1 MTQLQLPIERETF
14 IQNRLSEVGI
24 QIQSIERKD
33 YPGESLFVVWVPE
46 EDFYRA
52 VTVGNALDYEFAA
65 QGFDGFVVVR
75 KGERKTER
83 EVRRMMTRLKD
94 GVQNPKAK
102 ELANLL
108 IARARTS
115 ERQPSLSYIPDT
127 AQNILT
133 AITPRHHLIFG
144 RRGTGKTALMVEAK
158 QRVESEGCLSYWIN
172 IQTHRGESANRIFVW
187 ICRNMCERMQVF
199 YSKQQKTPQPLSL
212 ISKLQDD
219 TDNLLAETE
228 ISTGEVS
235 RVVPYMQ
242 NVIRQ
247 FIDTNATRLYIF
259 LDDLHYLPSVEQ
271 PKLLDLLHGAVRDSD
286 AWLKIAGIRHLT
298 RWFQAKPPLGLQT
311 GHDADHIDLDVT
323 LEEPSRAKTFLE
335 QVFLSYA
342 RHIGISSLSSI
353 LSPTALDRLVLA
365 SGAVPRD
372 YLSLSAD
379 AIAQARTREKARR
392 VGVQDV
398 GQAAG
403 EAAKVKIAE
412 LEEDAASIEDPSNR
426 IKGLQKIRSFCEE
439 KNCTFFRIDFRDR
452 EDHPEE
458 YSIIKEL
465 TDGRLIHLVRA
476 SLSDIQ
482 KAGRRYEVYMLDLS
496 QFSSERFKLRI
507 KTLDFQKGYIVF
519 RETGTTIKPTIG
531 DNSKRLSGILRRGSL
546 FELEQLSDIMKG

>member
-1 MTQLQLPIERETF
+1 MIQLQLPIDTETF
-14 IQNRLSEVGI
+14 IQNRFSEVGI
-24 QIQSIERKD
+24 EIQSIERKD
-33 YPGESLFVVWVPE
+33 YPGESIFVVHTT
-46 EDFYRA
+46 EDDFDRA
-52 VTVGNALDYEFAA
+52 ARVGNTLDHELAA
-65 QGFDGFVVVR
+65 QGFDGFVAVR
-75 KGERKTER
+75 KAER
-83 EVRRMMTRLKD
+83 EVKSVITRLKD
-94 GVQNPKAK
+94 GIKDPKAT
-102 ELANLL
+102 ELVNLL
-108 IARARTS
+108 TARSRTS
-115 ERQPSLSYIPDT
+115 EVQPSLSYVPDT

-158 QRVESEGCLSYWIN
+158 QRIEREGCLSYWIN
-172 IQTHRGESANRIFVW
+172 IHTHRGESAHRIFVW
-187 ICRNMCERMQVF
+187 VCRNMCEQMQVF
-199 YSKQQKTPQPLSL
+199 YSKKKRIPQLLAL

-219 TDNLLAETE
+219 ADKLLTEKE
-228 ISTGEVS
+228 ISTDEVS
-235 RVVPYMQ
+235 RLVPYMQ

-247 FIDTNATRLYIF
+247 FADTNATRFYIF
-259 LDDLHYLPSVEQ
+259 LDDLHYLPSAEQ
-271 PKLLDLLHGAVRDSD
+271 PKLLDLVHGAVRDSD
-286 AWLKIAGIRHLT
+286 AWLKVTGIRHLT
-298 RWFQAKPPLGLQT
+298 RWFQANPPLGLQT

-342 RHIGISSLSSI
+342 KHVGISSLSSI

-372 YLSLSAD
+372 YLTLSAR
-379 AIAQARTREKARR
+379 AISQAQKREKARR

-398 GQAAG
+398 GQVAG

-412 LEEDAASIEDPSNR
+412 LEEDAASSEDTPSR
-426 IKGLQKIRSFCEE
+426 IKGLDHILTFCDE
-439 KNCTFFRIDFRDR
+439 KSCTFFRIDFRDR
-452 EDHPEE
+452 QNHPDE
-458 YSIIKEL
+458 YSIIREL
-465 TDGRLIHLVRA
+465 MDGRLIHLVRA

-531 DNSKRLSGILRRGSL
+531 NTSKRLSGILRRGSL
-546 FELEQLSDIMKG
+546 FELKQLVDMI

>member
-1 MTQLQLPIERETF
+1 MTQLQLPIDTETS
-14 IQNRLSEVGI
+14 IKNRFSEVGI
-24 QIQSIERKD
+24 QLQSIERRD
-33 YPGESLFVVWVPE
+33 YPEESIFVVYVA
-46 EDFYRA
+46 EDNFDMA
-52 VTVGNALDYEFAA
+52 ANLGNSLDTELAQ

-75 KGERKTER
+75 KVER
-83 EVRRMMTRLKD
+83 EEKDVMARLKD
-94 GVQNPKAK
+94 GVQDPKAN

-115 ERQPSLSYIPDT
+115 ERQPSLSYVPDT
-127 AQNILT
+127 TQNILT

-158 QRVESEGCLSYWIN
+158 HRVESEGCLSYWIN

-187 ICRNMCERMQVF
+187 ICRNVCKRIQDF
-199 YSKQQKTPQPLSL
+199 YTKQSLPQPLSL
-212 ISKLQDD
+212 ISKLQNDA
-219 TDNLLAETE
+219 DNLLAETE
-228 ISTGEVS
+228 ISTDEVS
-235 RVVPYMQ
+235 RIVPYMQ
-242 NVIRQ
+242 NIIRQ
-247 FIDTNATRLYIF
+247 FADTNATRLYIF
-259 LDDLHYLPSVEQ
+259 LDDLHYLPSAEQ
-271 PKLLDLLHGAVRDSD
+271 PKILDLLHGAVRDSD
-286 AWLKIAGIRHLT
+286 AWLKVTGIRHLT

-323 LEEPSRAKTFLE
+323 LEEPSQAKTFLE

-342 RHIGISSLSSI
+342 THVGISALSSI

-379 AIAQARTREKARR
+379 AISRARTREKARR

-412 LEEDAASIEDPSNR
+412 LEEDAASIEDTSNR
-426 IKGLQKIRSFCEE
+426 IKGLQQIRSFCEE

-452 EDHPEE
+452 EAHPKE

-465 TDGRLIHLVRA
+465 MDSRLIHLVRA

-519 RETGTTIKPTIG
+519 RQTGTTIKPTIG
-531 DNSKRLSGILRRGSL
+531 NTSKRLSGILRRGSL
-546 FELEQLSDIMKG
+546 FELEQLADMI

>member
-1 MTQLQLPIERETF
+1 MIQLQLPIDTETF
-14 IQNRLSEVGI
+14 IQNRFSEVGI
-24 QIQSIERKD
+24 EIQSIERKD
-33 YPGESLFVVWVPE
+33 YPGESIFVVHTTE
-46 EDFYRA
+46 GDFDRA
-52 VTVGNALDYEFAA
+52 ARVGNTLDHELAA
-65 QGFDGFVVVR
+65 QGFDGFVAVR
-75 KGERKTER
+75 KAER
-83 EVRRMMTRLKD
+83 EVKSVITRLKD
-94 GVQNPKAK
+94 GIKDPKAT
-102 ELANLL
+102 ELVNLL
-108 IARARTS
+108 TARSRTS
-115 ERQPSLSYIPDT
+115 EVQPSLSYVPDT

-158 QRVESEGCLSYWIN
+158 QRIEREGCLSYWIN
-172 IQTHRGESANRIFVW
+172 IHTHRGESAHRIFVW
-187 ICRNMCERMQVF
+187 VCRNVCEQMQVF
-199 YSKQQKTPQPLSL
+199 YSKKKRIPQLLAL

-219 TDNLLAETE
+219 ADKLLTEKE
-228 ISTGEVS
+228 ISTDEVS
-235 RVVPYMQ
+235 RLVPYMQ

-247 FIDTNATRLYIF
+247 FADTNATRFYIF
-259 LDDLHYLPSVEQ
+259 LDDLHYLPSAEQ
-271 PKLLDLLHGAVRDSD
+271 PKILDLVHGAVRDSD
-286 AWLKIAGIRHLT
+286 AWLKVTGIRHLT
-298 RWFQAKPPLGLQT
+298 RWFQANPPLGLQT

-342 RHIGISSLSSI
+342 KHVGISSLSSI

-372 YLSLSAD
+372 YLSLSAN
-379 AIAQARTREKARR
+379 AIGQARTREKARR

-412 LEEDAASIEDPSNR
+412 LEEDAALIEDTSNR
-426 IKGLQKIRSFCEE
+426 IKDLQQIRPFCEE
-439 KNCTFFRIDFRDR
+439 KNCTFFQIDFRDR
-452 EDHPEE
+452 EDHPKE

-531 DNSKRLSGILRRGSL
+531 NTSKRLSGILRRGSL
-546 FELEQLSDIMKG
+546 FELKQLVDMI

>member
-1 MTQLQLPIERETF
+1 MIQLQLPIDTETF
-14 IQNRLSEVGI
+14 IQNRFSEVGI
-24 QIQSIERKD
+24 EIQSIERKD
-33 YPGESLFVVWVPE
+33 YPGESIFVVHTT
-46 EDFYRA
+46 EDDFDRA
-52 VTVGNALDYEFAA
+52 ARVGNTLDHELAA
-65 QGFDGFVVVR
+65 QGFDGFVAVR
-75 KGERKTER
+75 KAER
-83 EVRRMMTRLKD
+83 EVKSVITRLKD
-94 GVQNPKAK
+94 GIKDPKAT
-102 ELANLL
+102 ELVNLL
-108 IARARTS
+108 TARSRTS
-115 ERQPSLSYIPDT
+115 EVQPSLSYVPDT

-158 QRVESEGCLSYWIN
+158 QRVENEGCLSYWIN
-172 IQTHRGESANRIFVW
+172 MLTHRGGPANRIFVW
-187 ICRNMCERMQVF
+187 ICRDLCEKMQVF
-199 YSKQQKTPQPLSL
+199 YSKKKRIPQLLAL

-219 TDNLLAETE
+219 ADKLLTEKE
-228 ISTGEVS
+228 ISTDEVS
-235 RVVPYMQ
+235 RLVPYMQ

-247 FIDTNATRLYIF
+247 FADTNATRFYIF
-259 LDDLHYLPSVEQ
+259 LDDLHYLPSAEQ
-271 PKLLDLLHGAVRDSD
+271 PKLLDLVHGAVRDSD
-286 AWLKIAGIRHLT
+286 AWLKVAGIRHLT
-298 RWFQAKPPLGLQT
+298 RWFQEKPPLGLQT

-335 QVFLSYA
+335 QVFLRYA
-342 RHIGISSLSSI
+342 RHVGISSLSSI

-372 YLSLSAD
+372 YLSLSAN
-379 AIAQARTREKARR
+379 AIGQARTREKARR

-412 LEEDAASIEDPSNR
+412 LEEDAASSEDTPNR
-426 IKGLQKIRSFCEE
+426 IKGLQQIRSFCEE
-439 KNCTFFRIDFRDR
+439 KNCTFFQIDFRDR
-452 EDHPEE
+452 EDHPKE

-531 DNSKRLSGILRRGSL
+531 NTSKRLSGILRRGSL
-546 FELEQLSDIMKG
+546 FELKQLVDMI

>member
-1 MTQLQLPIERETF
+1 MIQLQLPIDTETF
-14 IQNRLSEVGI
+14 IQNRFSEVGI
-24 QIQSIERKD
+24 EIQSIERKD
-33 YPGESLFVVWVPE
+33 YPGESIFVVHTT
-46 EDFYRA
+46 EDDFDRA
-52 VTVGNALDYEFAA
+52 ARVGNTLDHELAA
-65 QGFDGFVVVR
+65 QGFDGFVAVR
-75 KGERKTER
+75 KAER
-83 EVRRMMTRLKD
+83 EVKSVITRLKD
-94 GVQNPKAK
+94 GIKDPKAT
-102 ELANLL
+102 ELVNLL
-108 IARARTS
+108 TARSRTS
-115 ERQPSLSYIPDT
+115 EVQPSLSYVPDT

-158 QRVESEGCLSYWIN
+158 QRIEREGCLSYWIN
-172 IQTHRGESANRIFVW
+172 IHTHRGESAHRIFVW
-187 ICRNMCERMQVF
+187 VCRNVCEQMQVF
-199 YSKQQKTPQPLSL
+199 YSKKKRIPQLLAL

-219 TDNLLAETE
+219 ADKLLTEKE
-228 ISTGEVS
+228 ISTDEVS
-235 RVVPYMQ
+235 RLVPYMQ

-247 FIDTNATRLYIF
+247 FADTNATRFYIF
-259 LDDLHYLPSVEQ
+259 LDDLHYLPSAEQ
-271 PKLLDLLHGAVRDSD
+271 PKLLDLVHGAVRDSD
-286 AWLKIAGIRHLT
+286 AWLKVAGIRHLT
-298 RWFQAKPPLGLQT
+298 RWFQEKPPLGLQT

-335 QVFLSYA
+335 QVFLRYA
-342 RHIGISSLSSI
+342 RHVGISSLSSI

-372 YLSLSAD
+372 YLSLSAN
-379 AIAQARTREKARR
+379 AIGQARTREKARR

-412 LEEDAASIEDPSNR
+412 LEEDAASSEDTPNR
-426 IKGLQKIRSFCEE
+426 IKGLQQIRSFCEE
-439 KNCTFFRIDFRDR
+439 KNCTFFQIDFRDR
-452 EDHPEE
+452 EDHPKE

-531 DNSKRLSGILRRGSL
+531 NTSKRLSGILRRGSL
-546 FELEQLSDIMKG
+546 FELKQLVDMI

>member
-1 MTQLQLPIERETF
+1 MIQLQLPIDTETF
-14 IQNRLSEVGI
+14 IQNRFSEVGI
-24 QIQSIERKD
+24 EIQSIERKD
-33 YPGESLFVVWVPE
+33 YLGESIFVVHTT
-46 EDFYRA
+46 EDDFDRA
-52 VTVGNALDYEFAA
+52 ARVGNTLDHELAA
-65 QGFDGFVVVR
+65 QGFDGFVAVR
-75 KGERKTER
+75 KAER
-83 EVRRMMTRLKD
+83 EVKSVITRLKD
-94 GVQNPKAK
+94 GIKDPKAT
-102 ELANLL
+102 ELVNLL
-108 IARARTS
+108 TARSRTS
-115 ERQPSLSYIPDT
+115 EVQPSLSYVPDT

-133 AITPRHHLIFG
+133 GITPRHHLIFG

-158 QRVESEGCLSYWIN
+158 QRIEREGCLSYWIN
-172 IQTHRGESANRIFVW
+172 IHTHRGESAHRIFVW
-187 ICRNMCERMQVF
+187 VCRNVCEQMQVF
-199 YSKQQKTPQPLSL
+199 YSKKKRIPQLLAL

-219 TDNLLAETE
+219 ADKLLTEKE
-228 ISTGEVS
+228 ISTDEVS
-235 RVVPYMQ
+235 RLVPYMQ

-247 FIDTNATRLYIF
+247 FADTNATRFYIF
-259 LDDLHYLPSVEQ
+259 LDDLHYLPSAEQ
-271 PKLLDLLHGAVRDSD
+271 PKLLDLVHGAVRDSD
-286 AWLKIAGIRHLT
+286 AWLKVTGIRHLT
-298 RWFQAKPPLGLQT
+298 RWFQANPPLGLQT

-342 RHIGISSLSSI
+342 KHVGISSLSSI

-372 YLSLSAD
+372 YLSLSAN
-379 AIAQARTREKARR
+379 AIGQARTREKARR

-403 EAAKVKIAE
+403 ETAKVKIAE
-412 LEEDAASIEDPSNR
+412 LEEDAALIEDTSNR
-426 IKGLQKIRSFCEE
+426 IKGLQQIRSFCEE
-439 KNCTFFRIDFRDR
+439 KNCTFFQIDFRDR
-452 EDHPEE
+452 EDHPKE

-531 DNSKRLSGILRRGSL
+531 NTSKRLSGILRRGSL
-546 FELEQLSDIMKG
+546 FELKQLVDMI

>member
-1 MTQLQLPIERETF
+1 MIQLQLPIDTETF
-14 IQNRLSEVGI
+14 IQNRFSEVGI
-24 QIQSIERKD
+24 EIQSIERKD
-33 YPGESLFVVWVPE
+33 YPGESIFVVHTT
-46 EDFYRA
+46 EDDFDRA
-52 VTVGNALDYEFAA
+52 ARVGNTLDHELAA
-65 QGFDGFVVVR
+65 QGFDGFVAVR
-75 KGERKTER
+75 KAER
-83 EVRRMMTRLKD
+83 EVKSVITRLKD
-94 GVQNPKAK
+94 GIKDPKAT
-102 ELANLL
+102 ELVNLL
-108 IARARTS
+108 TARSRTS
-115 ERQPSLSYIPDT
+115 EVQPSLSYVPDT

-158 QRVESEGCLSYWIN
+158 QRIEREGCLSYWIN
-172 IQTHRGESANRIFVW
+172 IHTHRGESAHRIFVW
-187 ICRNMCERMQVF
+187 VCRNVCKQMQVF
-199 YSKQQKTPQPLSL
+199 YSKKKRIPQLLAL

-219 TDNLLAETE
+219 ADKLLTEKE
-228 ISTGEVS
+228 ISTDEVS
-235 RVVPYMQ
+235 RLVPYMQ

-247 FIDTNATRLYIF
+247 FTDTNATRFYIF
-259 LDDLHYLPSVEQ
+259 LDDLHYLPSAEQ
-271 PKLLDLLHGAVRDSD
+271 PKLLDLVHGAVRDSD
-286 AWLKIAGIRHLT
+286 AWLKVAGIRHLT
-298 RWFQAKPPLGLQT
+298 RWFQEKPPLGLQT

-335 QVFLSYA
+335 QVFLRYA
-342 RHIGISSLSSI
+342 RHVGISSLSSI

-372 YLSLSAD
+372 YLSLSAN
-379 AIAQARTREKARR
+379 AIGQARTREKARR

-412 LEEDAASIEDPSNR
+412 LEEDAASSEDTPNR
-426 IKGLQKIRSFCEE
+426 IKGLQQIRSFCEE
-439 KNCTFFRIDFRDR
+439 KNCTFFQIDFRDR
-452 EDHPEE
+452 EDHPKE

-531 DNSKRLSGILRRGSL
+531 NTSKRLSGILRRGSL
-546 FELEQLSDIMKG
+546 FELKQLVDMI

>member
-1 MTQLQLPIERETF
+1 MIQLQLPIDTETF
-14 IQNRLSEVGI
+14 IQNRFSEVGI
-24 QIQSIERKD
+24 EIQSIERKD
-33 YPGESLFVVWVPE
+33 YPGESIFVVHTT
-46 EDFYRA
+46 EDDFDRA
-52 VTVGNALDYEFAA
+52 ARVGNTLDHELAA
-65 QGFDGFVVVR
+65 QGFDGFVAVR
-75 KGERKTER
+75 KAER
-83 EVRRMMTRLKD
+83 EVKSVITRLKD
-94 GVQNPKAK
+94 GIKDPKAT
-102 ELANLL
+102 ELVNLL
-108 IARARTS
+108 TARSRTS
-115 ERQPSLSYIPDT
+115 EVQPSLSYVPDT

-158 QRVESEGCLSYWIN
+158 QRIEREGCLSYWIN
-172 IQTHRGESANRIFVW
+172 IHTHRGESAHRIFVW
-187 ICRNMCERMQVF
+187 VCRNVCEQMQVF
-199 YSKQQKTPQPLSL
+199 YSKKKRIPQLLAL

-219 TDNLLAETE
+219 ADKLLTEKE
-228 ISTGEVS
+228 ISTDEVS
-235 RVVPYMQ
+235 RLVPYMQ

-247 FIDTNATRLYIF
+247 FADTNATRFYIF
-259 LDDLHYLPSVEQ
+259 LDDLHYLPSAEQ
-271 PKLLDLLHGAVRDSD
+271 PKLLDLVHGAVRDSD
-286 AWLKIAGIRHLT
+286 AWLKVTGIRHLT
-298 RWFQAKPPLGLQT
+298 RWFQANPPLGLQT

-342 RHIGISSLSSI
+342 KHVGISSLSSI

-372 YLSLSAD
+372 YLSLSAN
-379 AIAQARTREKARR
+379 AIGQARTREKARR

-412 LEEDAASIEDPSNR
+412 LEEDAALIEDTSNR
-426 IKGLQKIRSFCEE
+426 IKGLQQIRSFCEE
-439 KNCTFFRIDFRDR
+439 KNCTFFQIDFRDR
-452 EDHPEE
+452 EDHPKE

-531 DNSKRLSGILRRGSL
+531 NTSKRLSGILRRGSL
-546 FELEQLSDIMKG
+546 FELKQLVDMI

>member
-1 MTQLQLPIERETF
+1 MIQLQLPIDTETF
-14 IQNRLSEVGI
+14 IQNRFSEVGI
-24 QIQSIERKD
+24 EIQSIERKD
-33 YPGESLFVVWVPE
+33 YPGESIFVVHTT
-46 EDFYRA
+46 EDDFDRA
-52 VTVGNALDYEFAA
+52 ARVGNTLDHELAA
-65 QGFDGFVVVR
+65 QGFDGFVAVR
-75 KGERKTER
+75 KAER
-83 EVRRMMTRLKD
+83 EVKSVITRLKD
-94 GVQNPKAK
+94 GIKDPKAT
-102 ELANLL
+102 ELVNLL
-108 IARARTS
+108 TARARTS
-115 ERQPSLSYIPDT
+115 DVQPSLSYVPDT

-172 IQTHRGESANRIFVW
+172 MLTHRGGPANRIFVW
-187 ICRNMCERMQVF
+187 ICRDLCEKMKVF
-199 YSKQQKTPQPLSL
+199 YSKKQRTPQLLAL
-212 ISKLQDD
+212 ISRLRDDADKLLTKD
-219 TDNLLAETE
+219 E
-228 ISTGEVS
+228 IHHDEVS
-235 RVVPYMQ
+235 RLVPDMQ

-247 FIDTNATRLYIF
+247 FTDTNATRFYIF
-259 LDDLHYLPSVEQ
+259 LDDLHYLPSAEQ
-271 PKLLDLLHGAVRDSD
+271 PKLLDLVHGTVRDSD
-286 AWLKIAGIRHLT
+286 AWLKVAGIRHLT
-298 RWFQAKPPLGLQT
+298 RWFQEKPPLGLQT

-335 QVFLSYA
+335 QVFLRYA
-342 RHIGISSLSSI
+342 RHVGISSLSSI

-372 YLSLSAD
+372 YLTLSAR
-379 AIAQARTREKARR
+379 AISQAQKREKARR

-398 GQAAG
+398 GQVAG

-412 LEEDAASIEDPSNR
+412 LEEDAASSEDTPSR
-426 IKGLQKIRSFCEE
+426 IKGLDHILTFCDE
-439 KNCTFFRIDFRDR
+439 KSCTFFRIDFRDR
-452 EDHPEE
+452 EDHPKE

-465 TDGRLIHLVRA
+465 MDGRLIHLVRA

-546 FELEQLSDIMKG
+546 FELEQLSDIMKD